1 MTNYRTNCVTS
12 IELSMRNSARDQL
25 LLVEK
30 HKTEITKT
38 LPNGGLQTPR
48 LWVVA
53 ILGSG
58 LTEALTNGEVFYP
71 DTQEKMGL

>member
-12 IELSMRNSARDQL
+12 TELSMRNSARDQL
-25 LLVEK
+25 LVEK

-38 LPNGGLQTPR
+38 QTEACKPL